1 MASARSNFAAGT
13 RQIPK
18 ASEHEAEVASG
29 AGERGIVRPVD
40 RLADGHR
47 PLQLATRT
55 REIPK
60 ISEYPAEFVVPLA
73 DLRVVGWKRRLGD
86 GQGAF
91 GHRPGLPR
99 LPSRPQ
105 VPRGPA
111 EQPPGRLT
119 GHPQPLGMLRRGRH
133 MRQQPLNHWPACH
146 VRGVAQEASLQ
157 QTDRRLGPAALVISV
172 QPGPQDRLDQPV
184 QAQRVRSHHSQGIAS
199 QHPKRTVVGQRISR
213 QLTQFLRQHLV
224 VLAGHAARDLL
235 GRQERAQA
243 QQRLDRRSFPPD
255 LLQ

>member
-1 MASARSNFAAGT
+1 MANARSNSRRAP

-146 VRGVAQEASLQ
+146 SAGSLRKPASS
-157 QTDRRLGPAALVISV
+157 RLIAAS
-172 QPGPQDRLDQPV
+172 
-184 QAQRVRSHHSQGIAS
+184 AQRRSSSPFSRALRTAWTSRCRLNAS
-199 QHPKRTVVGQRISR
+199 GVT
-213 QLTQFLRQHLV
+213 T
-224 VLAGHAARDLL
+224 AR
-235 GRQERAQA
+235 E
-243 QQRLDRRSFPPD
+243 
-255 LLQ
+255 